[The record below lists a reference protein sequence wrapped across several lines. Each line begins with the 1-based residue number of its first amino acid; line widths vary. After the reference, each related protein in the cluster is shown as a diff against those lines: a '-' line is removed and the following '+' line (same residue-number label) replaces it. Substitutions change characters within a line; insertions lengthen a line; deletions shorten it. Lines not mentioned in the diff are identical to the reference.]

1 MTGNDA
7 LSHLRKR
14 WVVGIVAFSTGV
26 TGSTI
31 AFLFHENQ
39 LEPLADVLVGTALSV
54 NQPITTT
61 ITSIDVI
68 LGLALTY
75 LIYKTYKRQNNI
87 LGTHSQILQAAHRP
101 SLRAHD
107 EPEITSEHP
116 INDDLLDEGMD
127 KEYVKVKLENTGNDI
142 AEGLQLHCLI
152 SCEGTADEEFEPL
165 GNKLQLVAE
174 DAQLVMGDSSLR
186 PDNTHRT
193 FYTGVSTADHV
204 EGDRKSNSLGTLLES
219 LTCDHEDVG
228 AIRFGFAVTYESA
241 LDHDMSGKMTNVDC
255 VYLRPAWELSKE
267 TELESP
273 SMVEACRE
281 ADEYEIEYLRNRAED
296 PLEHRTIE

>member
-1 MTGNDA
+1 MTVSDA
-7 LSHLRKR
+7 LLYLRKR
-14 WVVGIVAFSTGV
+14 WVVAILAFLTGV

-39 LEPLADVLVGTALSV
+39 LEPLADLLVGTALSV
-54 NQPITTT
+54 NQPISTT

-68 LGLALTY
+68 IGLGLTY
-75 LIYKTYKRQNNI
+75 LIYRTYKRQNNI

-107 EPEITSEHP
+107 EPKITSEHP
-116 INDDLLDEGMD
+116 INDDLLDEAME

-152 SCEGTADEEFEPL
+152 SCEGVADEEFEPL

-174 DAQLVMGDSSLR
+174 DAQLVTGDSSLR

-204 EGDRKSNSLGTLLES
+204 EGERKHNPLGTLLES
-219 LTCDHEDVG
+219 LTCENEDIG

-241 LDHDMSGKMTNVDC
+241 LDDNVSESTLNGDR
-255 VYLRPAWELSKE
+255 VYLRPAWELSRE

-296 PLEHRTIE
+296 PLEHRAKE